1 MMAGV
6 GGLGIITRVLLRTE
20 GRRQRVRFRGDEMLQ
35 AGWGRLCAAARGGDG
50 GAMSQDVVPIEAER
64 QEKAFP
70 QRAQEENSLAQTSI
84 LRLLTP

>member
-1 MMAGV
+1 
-6 GGLGIITRVLLRTE
+6 
-20 GRRQRVRFRGDEMLQ
+20 
-35 AGWGRLCAAARGGDG
+35 
-50 GAMSQDVVPIEAER
+50 MSQDVVPIEAER